1 MNLLLLGGTGVI
13 STACTALAL
22 ARGHDV
28 TLLTRTGR
36 GLPPGARALTADI
49 GDPRA
54 AAAAL
59 AGRRWDAVVDFLAFD
74 AAAIE
79 ARLAFFRGT
88 TAQYVFI
95 STASAYRK
103 PPARAVITEDTPL
116 ENPFWEYSRLKI
128 AAEARLV
135 RAGREEG
142 FPYTI
147 VRPSLTYGDTVFPLA
162 LNCWTRSFTN
172 IVRLRAGKGLIVP
185 GDGLTPWTIT
195 HNSDF
200 AQGLLGLL
208 GHPGALGE
216 AFHITSEEAP
226 TWNELYT
233 LTAAAAGVEQPRL
246 VHIPSDFITACLP
259 EYTGTLLGDKANPAL
274 FDLTK
279 LRRLVPGYAPRVPFR
294 EGIARTLRWFEA
306 DPARQGIDADV
317 DAKWDRLIAAYER
330 GLAAARAE
338 FSPRAS

>member
-1 MNLLLLGGTGVI
+1 MKLLLLGGTGVI
-13 STACTALAL
+13 STACTRLAL
-22 ARGHDV
+22 ERGHEV
-28 TLLTRTGR
+28 TLLTRSGR
-36 GLPPGARALTADI
+36 GLPPGAHALTADI
-49 GDPRA
+49 ADPRA

-59 AGRRWDAVVDFLAFD
+59 AGSRWDAVVDFLAYD

-79 ARLAFFRGT
+79 ARLALFRGN

-103 PPARAVITEDTPL
+103 PPARAVITEDTPR
-116 ENPFWEYSRLKI
+116 ENCYWQYSRLKI
-128 AAEARLV
+128 AAEARLT
-135 RAGREEG
+135 RAGQEEG

-147 VRPSLTYGDTVFPLA
+147 IRPSLTYGDTVFPLA
-162 LNCWTRSFTN
+162 LNCWTKSFTN
-172 IVRLRAGKGLIVP
+172 IARLRAGKGLIVP

-233 LTAAAAGVEQPRL
+233 LTAATAGVAQPRL
-246 VHIPSDFITACLP
+246 VHIPSEFITECLP

-294 EGIARTLRWFEA
+294 EGIARTLRWFDA
-306 DPARQGIDADV
+306 DPARQGIDAEV

-338 FSPRAS
+338 FASRAT